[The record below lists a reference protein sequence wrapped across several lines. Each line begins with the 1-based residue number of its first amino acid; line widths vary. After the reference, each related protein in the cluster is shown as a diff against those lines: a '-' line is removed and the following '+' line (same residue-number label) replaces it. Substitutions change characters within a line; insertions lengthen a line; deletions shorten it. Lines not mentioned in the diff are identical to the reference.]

1 MDESKLY
8 EYNLWL
14 VTQLSQSDCPVVPVE
29 AETEAGPRTDQG
41 PHPVQPVPGGHHP
54 LHPGLP
60 LLSGR
65 RPVHQDLVGGVDGD
79 GGPGKHEQ
87 HAQRGV
93 QKEMPVA

>member
-1 MDESKLY
+1 MDQSNLY
-8 EYNLWL
+8 EYNLCL
-14 VTQLSQSDCPVVPVE
+14 QLHSPVVPVE

-60 LLSGR
+60 LLGGR

-79 GGPGKHEQ
+79 CGPGKHEQ

-93 QKEMPVA
+93 QKQMPVT